1 MTGVATSF
9 KSDLRVLMEKHDHSI
24 EDVAQLANTC
34 AFVVREWYYGH
45 AVPNARVRR
54 DVLNALDNPDTVRN
68 TARGWQG
75 HMPSAF
81 AS

>member
-1 MTGVATSF
+1 MTGVTTSF

-34 AFVVREWYYGH
+34 AFVVREWYYGN
-45 AVPNARVRR
+45 AVPAPHVRR
-54 DVLNALDNPDTVRN
+54 GVLNALDDPDAVRN

-75 HMPSAF
+75 HVPAAF